1 MVAKF
6 LNSLILN
13 EWPYIFSIMGETD
26 NTGIIPRFAEELFTR
41 IDSATVEEVSRQHVC
56 ICLVLSI
63 YNYCHIPRGAVLKL
77 KSVSMRYIMKK
88 FMTS

>member
-1 MVAKF
+1 
-6 LNSLILN
+6 
-13 EWPYIFSIMGETD
+13 MGEAD

-41 IDSATVEEVSRQHVC
+41 IDSTTVEEVSREHVC
-56 ICLVLSI
+56 ILKSGIKYSKYI
-63 YNYCHIPRGAVLKL
+63 YNYFRCISRGAVLKL